1 MAKLIQSL
9 EARGINPVTTSAIA
23 GTAVTKRY
31 TIAIPSDIAVGDKI
45 ELACIP
51 HGCRVTDI
59 VVDADDGLGLTTK
72 VGIMSGH
79 FGDEDTTR
87 TCGDEFFASIDM
99 AATGGVHRPEKISAY
114 RTQKSDDARAVGIE
128 VLAIA
133 TVGQGEIGITLTVV
147 A

>member
-9 EARGINPVTTSAIA
+9 EARGINPIPTSSVA
-23 GTAVTKRY
+23 GTAVEKRY
-31 TIAIPSDIAVGDKI
+31 SVAIPADIAVGDKI

-51 HGCRVTDI
+51 NGCRVTDI
-59 VVDADDGLGLTTK
+59 VVDADSGLGLTAK

-79 FGDEDTTR
+79 FGDEVPTR
-87 TCGDEFFASIDM
+87 TCGAEFFSNIDLTT
-99 AATGGVHRPEKISAY
+99 TGGVHRPAQISAY

-128 VLAIA
+128 VL
-133 TVGQGEIGITLTVV
+133 TVTTAGAGEIGITLTVV